1 MNSDGCIQSVPYL
14 ESAAEITPAGI
25 MIEPYGEHSFSELK
39 KHYSQQAEMR
49 SDAPAFLLKDMTLM
63 SDLRAGLLA
72 CRKTKK
78 SVYAVINVN
87 EDLQTANELPADA
100 ALITLQSMGLA
111 AFGIS
116 AANDEILMDGICR
129 LASFAKIPIFA
140 KLDRSY
146 ADALKGGGI
155 TAEFYGDYCI
165 CRTSEDNCETALM
178 LANERQAFFLEPDT
192 TELSEPISCEA
203 NMDEILCDAS
213 DEAYDVLKIEIN
225 TPDDVI
231 AFVQD
236 AHMATLPVMF
246 SCEDDISLMLALMLY
261 QGRALI
267 DSECELD
274 SETIEKAAAKYGAVV
289 Y

>member
-49 SDAPAFLLKDMTLM
+49 SDAPAFLLKGMTLM

-129 LASFAKIPIFA
+129 LASFAKIPVLQSLTGRLPTRSKARGLPQNFMVIIASAAHLRTTA
-140 KLDRSY
+140 KLPLCLQTSVRHSFWSPTQQSCPSLFRVRQTWTKFFVMLRTRRMMF
-146 ADALKGGGI
+146 LKL
-155 TAEFYGDYCI
+155 
-165 CRTSEDNCETALM
+165 R
-178 LANERQAFFLEPDT
+178 
-192 TELSEPISCEA
+192 
-203 NMDEILCDAS
+203 
-213 DEAYDVLKIEIN
+213 
-225 TPDDVI
+225 
-231 AFVQD
+231 
-236 AHMATLPVMF
+236 
-246 SCEDDISLMLALMLY
+246 
-261 QGRALI
+261 
-267 DSECELD
+267 
-274 SETIEKAAAKYGAVV
+274 
-289 Y
+289 